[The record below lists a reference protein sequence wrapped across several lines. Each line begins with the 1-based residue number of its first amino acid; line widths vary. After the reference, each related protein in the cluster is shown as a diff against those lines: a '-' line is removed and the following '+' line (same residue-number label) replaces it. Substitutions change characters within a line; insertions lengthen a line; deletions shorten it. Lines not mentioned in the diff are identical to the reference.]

1 MRWIVL
7 ATMGLAACDA
17 GEGNDSQPRTDIR
30 PIALRDFTAV
40 ALESAD
46 QVDIT
51 RGPGFAVRI
60 EAEPAL
66 RDRLDIRR
74 DGDTLRIG
82 RKDGGSWT
90 GGDRVAHIR
99 ISMPAITAVALAGSG
114 DIAIDQVGDGF
125 AGTLGGSGDMTIG
138 QLRGERASLTV
149 AGSGT
154 IAAAG
159 AVRQLALS
167 VAGSGDIDA
176 RQVRAG
182 GGTVSIAGTGDITAD
197 IDGPAQVTVVG
208 SGSATLGVNAR
219 CTVNRV
225 GTGEVTCGRADR
237 TG

>member
-7 ATMGLAACDA
+7 ATLGLAAC
-17 GEGNDSQPRTDIR
+17 GTGGNDRQSRTDVR

-40 ALESAD
+40 TLESAD
-46 QVDIT
+46 QVEIT

-60 EAEPAL
+60 EADPAL
-66 RDRLDIRR
+66 RDRLAIRR

-90 GGDRVAHIR
+90 AGEGVAHIR
-99 ISMPAITAVALAGSG
+99 IAMPSITAAALAGSG
-114 DIAIDQVGDGF
+114 NIAIDQVEDGF

-149 AGSGT
+149 AGTGT

-167 VAGSGDIDA
+167 VAGSGDIYS
-176 RQVRAG
+176 RQVVAG
-182 GGTVSIAGTGDITAD
+182 GATVSIAGTGSIAAD

-208 SGSATLGVNAR
+208 SGSATLGANAR

-225 GTGEVTCGRADR
+225 GTGEVTCGRNDR